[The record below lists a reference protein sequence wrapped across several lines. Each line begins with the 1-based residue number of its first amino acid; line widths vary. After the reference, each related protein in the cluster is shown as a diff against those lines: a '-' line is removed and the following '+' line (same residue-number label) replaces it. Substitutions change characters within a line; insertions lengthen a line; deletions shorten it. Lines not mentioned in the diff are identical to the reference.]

1 MKIGVIIAM
10 DKEFQRIK
18 DLLAGVHETEAG
30 GRLFVTGHMG
40 ANEVVLHQCGIG
52 KVNAAI
58 GVSELIRRFRPE
70 LVVST
75 GCAGGA
81 STALEVQD
89 VVVST
94 ELAYHDVYCGE
105 AIGHT
110 EFGQVQGMP
119 ARYTSPKDLVDKAL
133 ALNQTGCGCH
143 VKAGL
148 IVTGDWFVD
157 SKEKMQTIIEH
168 FPEAL
173 AVDMESAAIAQ
184 TCHVAGVPFI
194 SFRVISDIPLKDTNA
209 SQYHDFWASVAE
221 HSFQATSHFLRA
233 IAPTPSASSGQGDEN
248 TETVGGRV
256 FKKIPSFTID
266 HTKLMPGIY
275 VSRKDQVGGDTV
287 TTFDIRMKAPN
298 REPAVHPGALHTIEH
313 LAATFLRNDEEW
325 KDRIIYWGPMGCL
338 TGNYLLVRG
347 DYEAADIHDLICRT
361 FDFIAHFEGHI
372 PGASPKDCGNWLLND
387 LPMARWEAERYLG
400 KLRIKNEE

>member
-10 DKEFQRIK
+10 DKEFQRIREML
-18 DLLAGVHETEAG
+18 DGVRETEAG
-30 GRLFVTGHMG
+30 GRLFVTGHLG
-40 ANEVVLHQCGIG
+40 GSEIVLHQCGIG

-58 GVSELIRRFRPE
+58 GASELIRSFSPG

-81 STALEVQD
+81 SAALEVQD

-105 AIGHT
+105 AAGHA
-110 EFGQVQGMP
+110 EYGQVQGMP
-119 ARYTSPKDLVDKAL
+119 ARYTSPRDLVDKAM
-133 ALNQTGCGCH
+133 ALNIEEGGCH

-157 SKEKMQTIIEH
+157 SKEKMRAIAGH
-168 FPEAL
+168 FPDAL

-184 TCHVAGVPFI
+184 TCYVEGVPFI
-194 SFRVISDIPLKDTNA
+194 SFRIISDIPLKDTDA
-209 SQYHDFWASVAE
+209 SQYRDFWDSVSE
-221 HSFQATSHFLRA
+221 RSFQATSRFLRA
-233 IAPTPSASSGQGDEN
+233 IAPATPAGGRQQEGG
-248 TETVGGRV
+248 TETAGGRV

-275 VSRKDQVGGDTV
+275 VSRKDRVGGDTV

-298 REPAVHPGALHTIEH
+298 REPVVHPGALHTIEH

-347 DYEAADIHDLICRT
+347 DCEPGDIRDLVRRT
-361 FDFIAHFEGHI
+361 FEFIAHFEGHI

-387 LPMARWEAERYLG
+387 LPMARWEAERYLE
-400 KLRIKNEE
+400 KL